1 MPIFEGENVV
11 FTTPVKTTKSNTNF
25 NDQLKMQLLEQFI
38 SCCTDPL
45 LLLSTKGM
53 RNKLDEQCA
62 QLRDGLEDRD
72 GSRWIVKLQT
82 VMYEGSRV
90 SWKQITSFKTMAEKM
105 ERSGLE
111 GQGWKN
117 GKTNKTG
124 LWNLILSFVGD
135 TDADTVS
142 TDTVHCLQ
150 AEIMAEARK
159 FL

>member
-1 MPIFEGENVV
+1 
-11 FTTPVKTTKSNTNF
+11 
-25 NDQLKMQLLEQFI
+25 
-38 SCCTDPL
+38 
-45 LLLSTKGM
+45 
-53 RNKLDEQCA
+53 
-62 QLRDGLEDRD
+62 
-72 GSRWIVKLQT
+72 
-82 VMYEGSRV
+82 
-90 SWKQITSFKTMAEKM
+90 MAEKM

-124 LWNLILSFVGD
+124 LWNLILSVVGD

-142 TDTVHCLQ
+142 TDTVHCRQ